1 MKMTKKQAQTKSPGT
16 IRKRINGYVAAGK
29 ANADRYLAAR
39 PHRSFRMTPPE
50 RYKKGKKVATV
61 PSLVLGTFVTLW
73 QEKRYLLTL
82 TGIFAFVTFL
92 VIGGISQ
99 VDFTEL
105 RKATSDVFSGNFGAF
120 GTVTSLFTA
129 AVTGGLNPQASVLQQ
144 FLWGFL
150 AFFFWLSAV
159 WMLRRRL
166 NGQPTSVREALYNSG
181 GPIIPSVLVALV
193 VVIQLIPAVFALTA
207 ALLALTGVWFQG
219 GVESMLIC
227 GAAFLMCILSFYW
240 IAASSMAL
248 VVVSLPGMYPWK
260 SIAIASDLVI
270 GQRWRIA
277 TRLVMLVVT
286 LLVVWALVLVPLLLL
301 DSWLRFD
308 WLPLIPIAM
317 QLLGALSLAYGTTYI
332 FKMYKSMI

>member
-1 MKMTKKQAQTKSPGT
+1 MTKKQTPKKAPGP
-16 IRKRINGYVAAGK
+16 IKKRINGYVLAGK
-29 ANADRYLAAR
+29 TNANRYLAAR
-39 PHRSFRMTPPE
+39 PHRSFRVTPPE
-50 RYKKGKKVATV
+50 RYKKGKKVASV
-61 PSLVLGTFVTLW
+61 PSLVLGTFVTIW
-73 QEKRYLLTL
+73 REKKYLLTL
-82 TGIFAFVTFL
+82 TLIFAFVTFL
-92 VIGGISQ
+92 VVGGVSQ
-99 VDFTEL
+99 LDFSEL
-105 RKATSDVFSGNFGAF
+105 RKATSDVFSGNLGAF

-159 WMLRRRL
+159 WILRRRL
-166 NGQPTSVREALYNSG
+166 NDQPTSVREAIYNSG

-193 VVIQLIPAVFALTA
+193 VVIQLIPAVFAITA
-207 ALLALTGVWFQG
+207 AALALTGVWFQG

-227 GAAFLMCILSFYW
+227 GAAILMSLLSFYW
-240 IAASSMAL
+240 IAASTMAL

-260 SIAIASDLVI
+260 AISIASDLVI
-270 GQRWRIA
+270 GQRWKIA
-277 TRLVMLVVT
+277 TRIVALLVT
-286 LLVVWALVLVPLLLL
+286 LLLTWALVLLPLLLL

-317 QLLGALSLAYGTTYI
+317 QLLAALSLAYASTYI